1 MKRLL
6 AATCAG
12 VMLSACGAVGQL
24 TVETPQQVVS
34 TASEKMSALKS
45 AKFDMTAT
53 VLEQFPAAFVQQ
65 LGPAGA
71 ALANMS
77 IDMSGKG
84 EAKFPD
90 MASMSLQVKTGGV
103 TVTTDMVF
111 AGGKVYIKDPT
122 SGNWTQPVSAEGL
135 SQFTNQADPLSSA
148 AILKTAQS
156 IKDLGDTTLNG
167 SAVHHY
173 QIVPDKNKVADQAST
188 QQAKDLVRSM
198 LENGSIQLEVWI
210 GKDDHLLHRMKND
223 TDATIDLS
231 KVMQASGQQLPPGF
245 PMPPGATV
253 HTVVHATID
262 YHDFNAS
269 VTVSVPPVAAS

>member
-1 MKRLL
+1 MKRIF
-6 AATCAG
+6 AATCAL
-12 VMLSACGAVGQL
+12 VMLSACGAVGQA
-24 TVETPQQVVS
+24 TETPQQVVG
-34 TASEKMSALKS
+34 TASDKMSQLHS
-45 AKFDMTAT
+45 AKFDVTAT
-53 VLEQFPAAFVQQ
+53 VLEQFPAAFVEQ

-71 ALANMS
+71 ALANLS

-90 MASMSLQVKTGGV
+90 KASMSIQVKTGSM
-103 TVTTDMVF
+103 TVSTDMVF
-111 AGGKVYIKDPT
+111 AGGKIYIKDPT
-122 SGNWTQPVSAEGL
+122 SGNWTQPAGAQGV
-135 SQFTNQADPLSSA
+135 SQFTSQADPLSGA

-223 TDATIDLS
+223 TDATIDLK
-231 KVMQASGQQLPPGF
+231 KVMDASGQRLPPGF

-253 HTVVHATID
+253 HTVVHAMID
-262 YHDFNAS
+262 YHDFNAP
-269 VTVSVPPVAAS
+269 VTVSVPAVSSS

>member
-1 MKRLL
+1 MKRIL
-6 AATCAG
+6 AATCA
-12 VMLSACGAVGQL
+12 VVVLSACGAAAQL
-24 TVETPQQVVS
+24 TAQTPQQVVS
-34 TASEKMSALKS
+34 TASDKMAKLQS
-45 AKFDMTAT
+45 AKFDLTAT
-53 VLEQFPAAFVQQ
+53 VLEQFPTSFTEQ

-71 ALANMS
+71 ALANLS

-90 MASMSLQVKTGGV
+90 KASMSLQVKTGGI
-103 TVTTDMVF
+103 TASTDMVF
-111 AGGKVYIKDPT
+111 AGGKIYIKDPT
-122 SGNWTQPVSAEGL
+122 SGNWTQPAGAQGV
-135 SQFTNQADPLSSA
+135 SQFTNQADPLSGA

-173 QIVPDKNKVADQAST
+173 QIVPDKSKVADQAST

-198 LENGSIQLEVWI
+198 LENGSILLEVWI

-223 TDATIDLS
+223 TDATIDLK
-231 KVMQASGQQLPPGF
+231 KVMEASGQQLPPGF
-245 PMPPGATV
+245 PLPAGATV

-262 YHDFNAS
+262 YRDFNAP
-269 VTVSVPPVAAS
+269 VTVSVPAVSS

>member
-1 MKRLL
+1 MKRLVAAAL
-6 AATCAG
+6 AA
-12 VMLSACGAVGQL
+12 VMLSACGAVGQ
-24 TVETPQQVVS
+24 TTETPQQVVS
-34 TASEKMSALKS
+34 TASDKMSQLHS

-71 ALANMS
+71 ALANLS

-90 MASMSLQVKTGGV
+90 MASMSLQVKTAGV

-111 AGGKVYIKDPT
+111 AGGKIYIKDPT
-122 SGNWTQPVSAEGL
+122 GGNWTQPVSAEGL

-167 SAVHHY
+167 IAVHHY
-173 QIVPDKNKVADQAST
+173 QIVPDKNKVADQASS
-188 QQAKDLVRSM
+188 QQAKALIRPM
-198 LENGSIQLEVWI
+198 LQSGSIQLEAWI
-210 GKDDHLLHRMKND
+210 GKDDHLLHRLKDD
-223 TDATIDLS
+223 TDATIDLNQ
-231 KVMQASGQQLPPGF
+231 VMQASGQQLPPGF
-245 PMPPGATV
+245 TLPPAATV
-253 HTVVHATID
+253 HTIVHATID
-262 YHDFNAS
+262 YHDFDAP
-269 VTVSVPPVAAS
+269 VTVSVPAVSPS

>member
-1 MKRLL
+1 
-6 AATCAG
+6 
-12 VMLSACGAVGQL
+12 MLSACGAVGQA
-24 TVETPQQVVS
+24 TETPQQVVA
-34 TASEKMSALKS
+34 TASDKMSQLHS
-45 AKFDMTAT
+45 AKFDVTAT
-53 VLEQFPAAFVQQ
+53 VLEQFPAAFVEQ

-71 ALANMS
+71 ALANLS

-90 MASMSLQVKTGGV
+90 KASMSIQVKTGSM
-103 TVTTDMVF
+103 TVSTDMVF
-111 AGGKVYIKDPT
+111 AGGKIYIKDPT
-122 SGNWTQPVSAEGL
+122 SGNWTQPAGAQGV
-135 SQFTNQADPLSSA
+135 SQFTNQADPLSGA

-223 TDATIDLS
+223 TDTTIDLS

-262 YHDFNAS
+262 YHDFNTP
-269 VTVSVPPVAAS
+269 VTVGVPAVSSS